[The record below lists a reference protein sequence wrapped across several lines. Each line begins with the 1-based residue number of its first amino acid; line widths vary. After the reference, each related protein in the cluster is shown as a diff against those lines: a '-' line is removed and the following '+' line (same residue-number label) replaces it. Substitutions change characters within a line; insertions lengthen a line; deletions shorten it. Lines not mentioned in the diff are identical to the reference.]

1 MKKISILLACSITLL
16 FASAC
21 GANAVEQSTVA
32 TSTSTPTPSATPS
45 PTSTTI
51 TVSEKAIC
59 TQLVGPREDG
69 PLIRYINGISTV
81 DATDTAAIAKLSAT
95 RTEIQ
100 QIAIR
105 ADSDMR
111 ALINALF
118 SEDVNDFK
126 AAGVDLLT
134 RCA

>member
-1 MKKISILLACSITLL
+1 MKKLSILLAAVSVLLLGSGCSAGTE
-16 FASAC
+16 A
-21 GANAVEQSTVA
+21 QSSPTTA
-32 TSTSTPTPSATPS
+32 ASTPTQSATS
-45 PTSTTI
+45 SSAATI

-59 TQLVGPREDG
+59 TQLVGPKEDG
-69 PLIRYINGISTV
+69 PLIEYINGITTV
-81 DATDTAAIAKLSAT
+81 DATDSAAIAELSAT

-105 ADSDMR
+105 ADSELR
-111 ALINALF
+111 TLVNALF

-126 AAGVDLLT
+126 AAGVELLT